1 MANGPASTRVRST
14 TVIPASGPAW
24 ARACPV
30 LADLSGS
37 LRSLIPRVVG
47 HLSVSQPGT
56 LATLPACMALRIED
70 YALIGD
76 TQTAAL
82 VGIDGSIDW
91 LCVPRFDSGA
101 VFASILGTPDH
112 GRWQIAPAGGIQR
125 VEREY
130 HGDTLVLETTF
141 HTDDGVVRIIDLMP
155 IRTKAVE
162 LVRIVEGV
170 SGRVPMHMDLRVR
183 FDYGSIVP
191 WVRQDGRAA
200 AGDRRAR
207 RPGAHHAGAPRG
219 RRAEHR
225 RRVRRRSR
233 PAGAVRDGVAPVA
246 RARPARAATRSGCA
260 RRRSPGGTG
269 GRVRRQRPP
278 STRDHIMRSLITLKA
293 LTYAPTGG
301 IVAAPTTSLPEWI
314 GSVRNWDYRYCW
326 LRDSVLTLG
335 ALMAGGYKEEA
346 FAWRDWLL
354 RAAAGDPA
362 DLQIMYGVQGERR
375 LTEFEVDWLP
385 GYEGS
390 APVRIGNAA
399 HGQFQLDVYGETL
412 GSLHLMRLMFPPDDD
427 GEMNDSWPLETALL
441 EYLEGAW
448 HHPDDGI
455 WEVRGGRQHFT
466 HSKVMAWLAF
476 SCAVSSAEQFDL
488 PAPLDRWR
496 QARDEVHTLVCTE
509 GYDPD
514 LGSFTQAF
522 GSKQLDGALLQLPM
536 VGFLPPS
543 DERIRGTVAA
553 IERELVRDGFV
564 LRYRSDQTDDGLPAG
579 EGVFL
584 PCSFWLVDNYV
595 MQGRTDEAWALY
607 RRLSALAN
615 DVGLYSEEYDPASGR
630 MLGNLP
636 QAFTHLAAVRAAQLL
651 TGAPQ
656 QTMH

>member
-1 MANGPASTRVRST
+1 MA
-14 TVIPASGPAW
+14 
-24 ARACPV
+24 
-30 LADLSGS
+30 
-37 LRSLIPRVVG
+37 
-47 HLSVSQPGT
+47 
-56 LATLPACMALRIED
+56 MAIED

-76 TQTAAL
+76 TQTAVL
-82 VGIDGSIDW
+82 VGNDGSIDW
-91 LCVPRFDSGA
+91 MCVPRFDSGA
-101 VFASILGTPDH
+101 VFAGLLGTPDH
-112 GRWQIAPAGGIQR
+112 GRWKLAPAGGIQQ
-125 VEREY
+125 VSREY

-141 HTDDGVVRIIDLMP
+141 HTDDGVVKISDFMP
-155 IRTKAVE
+155 IRTRQVE
-162 LVRIVEGV
+162 LVRIVEGI
-170 SGRVPMHMDLRVR
+170 SGRVPMHMDLRIR
-183 FDYGSIVP
+183 FDYGSITP
-191 WVRQDGRAA
+191 WVRKEDHRLRAIA
-200 AGDRRAR
+200 GPDALVLTTPVELIGADQSTVAEFVVGAGDAVPFVMAWHPSHEEPPRTGDALRMRRDTIAWWNKWS
-207 RPGAHHAGAPRG
+207 AQ
-219 RRAEHR
+219 
-225 RRVRRRSR
+225 
-233 PAGAVRDGVAPVA
+233 
-246 RARPARAATRSGCA
+246 ATC
-260 RRRSPGGTG
+260 SPE
-269 GRVRRQRPP
+269 
-278 STRDHIMRSLITLKA
+278 TRDLIMRSLITLKA

-390 APVRIGNAA
+390 APVRVGNAA

-412 GSLHLMRLMFPPDDD
+412 GSLHLMRLMYPPTD
-427 GEMNDSWPLETALL
+427 GDGMSDSWPLETALL

-448 HHPDDGI
+448 HHADDGI

-488 PAPLDRWR
+488 PAPIDRWR
-496 QARDEVHTLVCTE
+496 QARDDAHALVCAE
-509 GYDPD
+509 GYDPE

-522 GSKQLDGALLQLPM
+522 GSKQLDGALLQLPL
-536 VGFLPPS
+536 VGFLPPT
-543 DERIRGTVAA
+543 DERIRGTIAA
-553 IERELVRDGFV
+553 IERELLHDGFV

-595 MQGRTDEAWALY
+595 LQGRTDEAWTLY
-607 RRLSALAN
+607 RRLAGLAN
-615 DVGLYSEEYDPASGR
+615 DVGLFSEEYDPASGR
-630 MLGNLP
+630 ALGNMP
-636 QAFTHLAAVRAAQLL
+636 QAFTHLAGVRAAQTL
-651 TGAPQ
+651 TGAPP
-656 QTMH
+656 QTMR